1 MFLGMVFGESVL
13 NNLRSINS
21 QNIKHQFV
29 MNLEF
34 ELPIDKELWELL
46 YEECSDCYRHTT
58 LDNKKTITFKFIEH
72 KNREMIKSINEIL
85 KGPTF
90 AIMHLDS
97 DNEFVKFMAEIFL
110 KYVDLKGIEF

>member
-1 MFLGMVFGESVL
+1 MFWEIVFGESIL

-58 LDNKKTITFKFIEH
+58 LDNKQTITFKFIEH
-72 KNREMIKSINEIL
+72 KNREMVKAINEIL
-85 KGPTF
+85 KGSTF
-90 AIMHLDS
+90 AIIHLDS
-97 DNEFVKFMAEIFL
+97 NNEFVKFMAEIFL